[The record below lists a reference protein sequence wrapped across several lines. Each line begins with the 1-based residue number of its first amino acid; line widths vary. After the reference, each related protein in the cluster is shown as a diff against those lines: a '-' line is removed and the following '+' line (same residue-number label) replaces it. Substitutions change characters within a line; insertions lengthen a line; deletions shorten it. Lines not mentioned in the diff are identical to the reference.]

1 MEFPQLK
8 QSESWTLLQ
17 DPHVCT
23 YPTPHQK
30 KKKKRKEKK
39 RKDPIHK
46 EFREIIL
53 FYFILS

>member
-30 KKKKRKEKK
+30 KKKKKRKEKK
-39 RKDPIHK
+39 KS
-46 EFREIIL
+46 
-53 FYFILS
+53 YT

>member
-8 QSESWTLLQ
+8 QSESWNLIQ

-23 YPTPHQK
+23 FPTPHQ
-30 KKKKRKEKK
+30 KKKRKEKK